1 LKTPLSHPRGNPGN
15 RGNRGNRRDSR
26 GIRRSIPGLQCDLYG
41 ALLALDQ
48 PEVERRVR
56 ALSAQGLGDAEIAR
70 LTGLHVVVVRR
81 VLTGA
86 TLNLERG
93 GA

>member
-1 LKTPLSHPRGNPGN
+1 MT
-15 RGNRGNRRDSR
+15 RRR
-26 GIRRSIPGLQCDLYG
+26 IPGLQRDLYQ

-56 ALSAQGLGDAEIAR
+56 TSAAQGMSEREISR
-70 LTGLHVVVVRR
+70 LTGLHLVVVQRI
-81 VLTGA
+81 LSST
-86 TLNLERG
+86 TLNLVRG

>member
-1 LKTPLSHPRGNPGN
+1 MKTPLSHPRGNPGN
-15 RGNRGNRRDSR
+15 RGNQRDSR

-41 ALLALDQ
+41 ALLDQ

-56 ALSAQGLGDAEIAR
+56 TLAAQGMSEREISR
-70 LTGLHVVVVRR
+70 LTGLHLVVVQRI
-81 VLTGA
+81 LSST
-86 TLNLERG
+86 TLNLVRG